1 MIWGKPDVN
10 KKGEEYFKVEHKQL
24 EFDKNNVEP
33 DLMSFAQYLEDKFKP
48 LTQEEYD
55 SLEQKEKSLEEMNQ
69 ERNSEKIKELCD
81 IVEANHAGAKFKRMF
96 EDMRK
101 KLHVDEKIQVDLN
114 LKLDNTK
121 LDEKI
126 LNEPVSPKFTELE
139 KDMDR
144 KEKFKVV
151 FRNSYHNLIISFFNM
166 LINLKKIKQD
176 FAIVFRFFGQDE
188 SDIEQL
194 VYEYNC
200 FCDCLHPRYCGDYG
214 YNKVKFDVE
223 KDKKD
228 FRIDTKS
235 QEFIS
240 VSYRGEKEE
249 EEKLVLN
256 TMKHP
261 PNEEPESE
269 GPKNIDEFYKN
280 ENENKTQD
288 KKDAE
293 IISGYKDTFLNF
305 MGKLTQNCTF
315 CILDDYNYY
324 KKNDYKHGKLFLI
337 DPYDVDTLQIFF
349 DSDLH
354 KYPEKLDVI
363 DIVTKKKIPLENC
376 LNKFVV
382 NVEPYRAI
390 IDVNYFNHKIEDCVN
405 NRKNELLKMQGK
417 QVVESTQEE
426 INIEEEIKKIP
437 LENCLN
443 KYVVNVEPYRAII
456 DINYFNH
463 KIEEC
468 VNIRKEE
475 INIMQG
481 KQSVQPVEDENL
493 NLNIQQELKKMPGD
507 LYLKMTVLPLLHNA
521 LNMCEIVRPSDPIA
535 FISNFMLI
543 NKGTS
548 KTMEDLIK
556 EIPKYHETED
566 IEQELLL
573 GEGEYS
579 REEKNDMAGEQFNE
593 EKKENGE
600 NNMN

>member
-1 MIWGKPDVN
+1 MN
-10 KKGEEYFKVEHKQL
+10 KERY
-24 EFDKNNVEP
+24 
-33 DLMSFAQYLEDKFKP
+33 S
-48 LTQEEYD
+48 
-55 SLEQKEKSLEEMNQ
+55 QKI
-69 ERNSEKIKELCD
+69 RELCD
-81 IVEANHAGAKFKRMF
+81 IVEANHAGTKFKRMF

-101 KLHVDEKIQVDLN
+101 KLRVDEKIQVDLN
-114 LKLDNTK
+114 LKLDNSK
-121 LDEKI
+121 LDEKT
-126 LNEPVSPKFTELE
+126 LNEPISPKFNELSE
-139 KDMDR
+139 DADR
-144 KEKFKVV
+144 KEKFRTV

-176 FAIVFRFFGQDE
+176 FAIVFRFFGHDD
-188 SDIEQL
+188 SDIEEL

-214 YNKVKFDVE
+214 YNKIKFDVE

-228 FRIDTKS
+228 FRIDTKT
-235 QEFIS
+235 QEFMS
-240 VSYRGEKEE
+240 VSYRGEQEE
-249 EEKLVLN
+249 DEKLVLN
-256 TMKHP
+256 SMKHP
-261 PNEEPESE
+261 SNEELENGNINLEEYYSTNAPSE
-269 GPKNIDEFYKN
+269 
-280 ENENKTQD
+280 ENKLNP
-288 KKDAE
+288 E
-293 IISGYKDTFLNF
+293 INTGYKEAYLSF

-315 CILDDYNYY
+315 CILDDYYFY
-324 KKNDYKHGKLFLI
+324 KKHDDKHGKLLLI
-337 DPYDVDTLQIFF
+337 DPYDIDTLQIFF
-349 DSDLH
+349 DTDLH
-354 KYPEKLDVI
+354 KNPEKIDVI
-363 DIVTKKKIPLENC
+363 DVVTK
-376 LNKFVV
+376 
-382 NVEPYRAI
+382 
-390 IDVNYFNHKIEDCVN
+390 
-405 NRKNELLKMQGK
+405 
-417 QVVESTQEE
+417 
-426 INIEEEIKKIP
+426 KKIP

-481 KQSVQPVEDENL
+481 KQSVQPIEDENL

>member
-1 MIWGKPDVN
+1 MN
-10 KKGEEYFKVEHKQL
+10 KERY
-24 EFDKNNVEP
+24 
-33 DLMSFAQYLEDKFKP
+33 S
-48 LTQEEYD
+48 
-55 SLEQKEKSLEEMNQ
+55 QKI
-69 ERNSEKIKELCD
+69 RELCD
-81 IVEANHAGAKFKRMF
+81 IVEANHAGTKFKRMF

-101 KLHVDEKIQVDLN
+101 KLRVDEKIQVDLN
-114 LKLDNTK
+114 LKLDNSK
-121 LDEKI
+121 LDEKT
-126 LNEPVSPKFTELE
+126 LNEPISPKFNELSE
-139 KDMDR
+139 DADR
-144 KEKFKVV
+144 KEKFRTV

-176 FAIVFRFFGQDE
+176 FAIVFRFFGHDD
-188 SDIEQL
+188 SDIEEL

-214 YNKVKFDVE
+214 YNKIKFDVE

-228 FRIDTKS
+228 FRIDTKT
-235 QEFIS
+235 QEFMS
-240 VSYRGEKEE
+240 VSYRGEQEE
-249 EEKLVLN
+249 DEKLVLN
-256 TMKHP
+256 SMKHP
-261 PNEEPESE
+261 SNEELENGNINLEEYYSTNAPSE
-269 GPKNIDEFYKN
+269 
-280 ENENKTQD
+280 ENKLNP
-288 KKDAE
+288 E
-293 IISGYKDTFLNF
+293 INTGYKEAYLSF

-315 CILDDYNYY
+315 CILDDYYFY
-324 KKNDYKHGKLFLI
+324 KKHDNKHGKLLLI
-337 DPYDVDTLQIFF
+337 DPYDIDTLQIFF
-349 DSDLH
+349 DTDLH
-354 KYPEKLDVI
+354 KNPEKIDVI
-363 DIVTKKKIPLENC
+363 DVVTK
-376 LNKFVV
+376 
-382 NVEPYRAI
+382 
-390 IDVNYFNHKIEDCVN
+390 
-405 NRKNELLKMQGK
+405 
-417 QVVESTQEE
+417 
-426 INIEEEIKKIP
+426 KKIP

-507 LYLKMTVLPLLHNA
+507 LYLRMTVLPLLHNA

-566 IEQELLL
+566 IDQELLL

-600 NNMN
+600 NNKN

>member
-1 MIWGKPDVN
+1 MN
-10 KKGEEYFKVEHKQL
+10 KERY
-24 EFDKNNVEP
+24 
-33 DLMSFAQYLEDKFKP
+33 S
-48 LTQEEYD
+48 
-55 SLEQKEKSLEEMNQ
+55 QKI
-69 ERNSEKIKELCD
+69 RELCD
-81 IVEANHAGAKFKRMF
+81 IVEANHAGTKFKRMF

-101 KLHVDEKIQVDLN
+101 KLRVDEKIQVDLN
-114 LKLDNTK
+114 LKLDNSK
-121 LDEKI
+121 LDEKT
-126 LNEPVSPKFTELE
+126 LNEPISPKFNELSE
-139 KDMDR
+139 DADR
-144 KEKFKVV
+144 KEKFRTV

-176 FAIVFRFFGQDE
+176 FAIVFRFFGHDD
-188 SDIEQL
+188 SDIEEL

-214 YNKVKFDVE
+214 YNKIKFDVE

-228 FRIDTKS
+228 FRIDTKT
-235 QEFIS
+235 QEFMS
-240 VSYRGEKEE
+240 VSYRGEQEE
-249 EEKLVLN
+249 DEKLVLN
-256 TMKHP
+256 SMKHP
-261 PNEEPESE
+261 SNEELENGNINLEEYYSTNAPSE
-269 GPKNIDEFYKN
+269 
-280 ENENKTQD
+280 ENKLNP
-288 KKDAE
+288 E
-293 IISGYKDTFLNF
+293 INTGYKEAYLSF

-315 CILDDYNYY
+315 CILDDYYFY
-324 KKNDYKHGKLFLI
+324 KKHDDKHGKLLLI
-337 DPYDVDTLQIFF
+337 DPYDIDTLQIFF
-349 DSDLH
+349 DTDLH
-354 KYPEKLDVI
+354 KNPEKIDVI
-363 DIVTKKKIPLENC
+363 DVVTK
-376 LNKFVV
+376 
-382 NVEPYRAI
+382 
-390 IDVNYFNHKIEDCVN
+390 
-405 NRKNELLKMQGK
+405 
-417 QVVESTQEE
+417 
-426 INIEEEIKKIP
+426 KKIP

>member
-1 MIWGKPDVN
+1 M
-10 KKGEEYFKVEHKQL
+10 
-24 EFDKNNVEP
+24 
-33 DLMSFAQYLEDKFKP
+33 
-48 LTQEEYD
+48 
-55 SLEQKEKSLEEMNQ
+55 EQKEKPLEEMNK
-69 ERNSEKIKELCD
+69 ERYSQKIRELCD
-81 IVEANHAGAKFKRMF
+81 IVEANHAGTKFKRMF

-101 KLHVDEKIQVDLN
+101 KLRVDEKIQVDLN
-114 LKLDNTK
+114 LKLDNSK
-121 LDEKI
+121 LDEKT
-126 LNEPVSPKFTELE
+126 LNEPISPKFNELSE
-139 KDMDR
+139 DADR
-144 KEKFKVV
+144 KEKFRTV

-176 FAIVFRFFGQDE
+176 FAIIFRFFGHDD
-188 SDIEQL
+188 SDIEEL

-214 YNKVKFDVE
+214 YNKIKFDVE

-228 FRIDTKS
+228 FRIDTKT
-235 QEFIS
+235 QEFMS
-240 VSYRGEKEE
+240 VSYRGEQEE
-249 EEKLVLN
+249 DEKLVLN
-256 TMKHP
+256 SMKHP
-261 PNEEPESE
+261 SDEELENGNINLEEYYSTNAQSE
-269 GPKNIDEFYKN
+269 
-280 ENENKTQD
+280 ENKLNP
-288 KKDAE
+288 E
-293 IISGYKDTFLNF
+293 INKGYKEAYLSF

-315 CILDDYNYY
+315 CILDDYYFY
-324 KKNDYKHGKLFLI
+324 KKHDDKHGKLLLI
-337 DPYDVDTLQIFF
+337 DPYDIDTLQIFF
-349 DSDLH
+349 DTDLH
-354 KYPEKLDVI
+354 KNPEKIDVI
-363 DIVTKKKIPLENC
+363 DVVTK
-376 LNKFVV
+376 
-382 NVEPYRAI
+382 
-390 IDVNYFNHKIEDCVN
+390 
-405 NRKNELLKMQGK
+405 
-417 QVVESTQEE
+417 
-426 INIEEEIKKIP
+426 KKIP

-481 KQSVQPVEDENL
+481 KQLVQPVEDENL

-566 IEQELLL
+566 IDQELLL

>member
-1 MIWGKPDVN
+1 M
-10 KKGEEYFKVEHKQL
+10 
-24 EFDKNNVEP
+24 
-33 DLMSFAQYLEDKFKP
+33 
-48 LTQEEYD
+48 
-55 SLEQKEKSLEEMNQ
+55 EQKEKPLEEMNK
-69 ERNSEKIKELCD
+69 ERYSQKIRELCD
-81 IVEANHAGAKFKRMF
+81 IVEANHAGTKFKRMF

-101 KLHVDEKIQVDLN
+101 KLRVDEKIQVDLN
-114 LKLDNTK
+114 LKLDNSK
-121 LDEKI
+121 LDEKT
-126 LNEPVSPKFTELE
+126 LNEPISPKFNELSE
-139 KDMDR
+139 DADR
-144 KEKFKVV
+144 KEKFRTV

-176 FAIVFRFFGQDE
+176 FAIVFRFFGHDD
-188 SDIEQL
+188 SDIEEL

-214 YNKVKFDVE
+214 YNKIKFDVE

-228 FRIDTKS
+228 FRIDTKT
-235 QEFIS
+235 QEFMS
-240 VSYRGEKEE
+240 VSYRGEQEE
-249 EEKLVLN
+249 DEKLVLN
-256 TMKHP
+256 SMKHP
-261 PNEEPESE
+261 SNEELENGNINLEEYYSTNAPSE
-269 GPKNIDEFYKN
+269 
-280 ENENKTQD
+280 ENKLNP
-288 KKDAE
+288 E
-293 IISGYKDTFLNF
+293 INTGYKEAYLSF

-315 CILDDYNYY
+315 CILDDYYFY
-324 KKNDYKHGKLFLI
+324 KKHDDKHGKLLLI
-337 DPYDVDTLQIFF
+337 DPYDIDTLQIFF
-349 DSDLH
+349 DTDLH
-354 KYPEKLDVI
+354 KNPEKIDVI
-363 DIVTKKKIPLENC
+363 DVVTK
-376 LNKFVV
+376 
-382 NVEPYRAI
+382 
-390 IDVNYFNHKIEDCVN
+390 
-405 NRKNELLKMQGK
+405 
-417 QVVESTQEE
+417 
-426 INIEEEIKKIP
+426 KKIP

-521 LNMCEIVRPSDPIA
+521 LNICEIVRPSDPIA

>member
-1 MIWGKPDVN
+1 M
-10 KKGEEYFKVEHKQL
+10 
-24 EFDKNNVEP
+24 
-33 DLMSFAQYLEDKFKP
+33 
-48 LTQEEYD
+48 
-55 SLEQKEKSLEEMNQ
+55 EQKEKPLEEMNK
-69 ERNSEKIKELCD
+69 ERYSQKIRELCD
-81 IVEANHAGAKFKRMF
+81 IVEANHAGTKFKRMF

-101 KLHVDEKIQVDLN
+101 KLRVDEKIQVDLN
-114 LKLDNTK
+114 LKLDNSK
-121 LDEKI
+121 LDEKT
-126 LNEPVSPKFTELE
+126 LNEPISPKFNELSE
-139 KDMDR
+139 DADR
-144 KEKFKVV
+144 KEKFRTV

-176 FAIVFRFFGQDE
+176 FAIVFRFFGHDD
-188 SDIEQL
+188 SDIEEL

-214 YNKVKFDVE
+214 YNKIKFDVE

-228 FRIDTKS
+228 FRIDTKT
-235 QEFIS
+235 QEFMS
-240 VSYRGEKEE
+240 VSYRGEQEE
-249 EEKLVLN
+249 DEKLVLN
-256 TMKHP
+256 SMKHP
-261 PNEEPESE
+261 SNEELENGNINLEEYYSTNAPSE
-269 GPKNIDEFYKN
+269 
-280 ENENKTQD
+280 ENKLNP
-288 KKDAE
+288 E
-293 IISGYKDTFLNF
+293 INTGYKEAYLSF
-305 MGKLTQNCTF
+305 MGKLTQNCSF
-315 CILDDYNYY
+315 CILDDYYFY
-324 KKNDYKHGKLFLI
+324 KKHDNKHGKLLLI
-337 DPYDVDTLQIFF
+337 DPYDIDTLQIFF
-349 DSDLH
+349 DTDLH
-354 KYPEKLDVI
+354 KNPEKIDVI
-363 DIVTKKKIPLENC
+363 DVVTK
-376 LNKFVV
+376 
-382 NVEPYRAI
+382 
-390 IDVNYFNHKIEDCVN
+390 
-405 NRKNELLKMQGK
+405 
-417 QVVESTQEE
+417 
-426 INIEEEIKKIP
+426 KKIP

>member
-1 MIWGKPDVN
+1 MN
-10 KKGEEYFKVEHKQL
+10 KERY
-24 EFDKNNVEP
+24 
-33 DLMSFAQYLEDKFKP
+33 S
-48 LTQEEYD
+48 
-55 SLEQKEKSLEEMNQ
+55 QKI
-69 ERNSEKIKELCD
+69 RELCD
-81 IVEANHAGAKFKRMF
+81 IVEANHAGTKFKRMF

-101 KLHVDEKIQVDLN
+101 KLRVDEKIQVDLN
-114 LKLDNTK
+114 LKLDNSK
-121 LDEKI
+121 LDEKT
-126 LNEPVSPKFTELE
+126 LNEPISPKFNELSE
-139 KDMDR
+139 DADR
-144 KEKFKVV
+144 KEKFRTV

-176 FAIVFRFFGQDE
+176 FAIVFRFFGHDD
-188 SDIEQL
+188 SDIEEL

-214 YNKVKFDVE
+214 YNKIKFDVE

-228 FRIDTKS
+228 FRIDTKT
-235 QEFIS
+235 QEFMS
-240 VSYRGEKEE
+240 VSYRGEQEE
-249 EEKLVLN
+249 DEKLVLN
-256 TMKHP
+256 SMKHP
-261 PNEEPESE
+261 SNEELENGNINLEEYYSTNAPSE
-269 GPKNIDEFYKN
+269 
-280 ENENKTQD
+280 ENKLNP
-288 KKDAE
+288 E
-293 IISGYKDTFLNF
+293 INTGYKEAYLSF

-315 CILDDYNYY
+315 CILDDYYFY
-324 KKNDYKHGKLFLI
+324 KKHDNKHGKLLLI
-337 DPYDVDTLQIFF
+337 DPYDIDTLQIFF
-349 DSDLH
+349 DTDLH
-354 KYPEKLDVI
+354 KNPEKIDVI
-363 DIVTKKKIPLENC
+363 DVVTKKKIPLE
-376 LNKFVV
+376 K
-382 NVEPYRAI
+382 
-390 IDVNYFNHKIEDCVN
+390 
-405 NRKNELLKMQGK
+405 
-417 QVVESTQEE
+417 
-426 INIEEEIKKIP
+426 
-437 LENCLN
+437 CLN

>member
-1 MIWGKPDVN
+1 M
-10 KKGEEYFKVEHKQL
+10 
-24 EFDKNNVEP
+24 
-33 DLMSFAQYLEDKFKP
+33 
-48 LTQEEYD
+48 
-55 SLEQKEKSLEEMNQ
+55 EQKEKPLEEMNK
-69 ERNSEKIKELCD
+69 ERYSQKIRELCD
-81 IVEANHAGAKFKRMF
+81 IVEANHAGTKFKRMF

-101 KLHVDEKIQVDLN
+101 KLRVDEKIQVDLN
-114 LKLDNTK
+114 LKLDNSK
-121 LDEKI
+121 LDEKT
-126 LNEPVSPKFTELE
+126 LNEPISPKFNELSE
-139 KDMDR
+139 DADR
-144 KEKFKVV
+144 KEKFRTV

-176 FAIVFRFFGQDE
+176 FAIVFRFFGHDD
-188 SDIEQL
+188 SDIEEL

-214 YNKVKFDVE
+214 YNKIKFDVE

-228 FRIDTKS
+228 FRIDTKT
-235 QEFIS
+235 QEFMS
-240 VSYRGEKEE
+240 VSYRGEQEE
-249 EEKLVLN
+249 DEKLVLN
-256 TMKHP
+256 SMKYP
-261 PNEEPESE
+261 SNEELENGNINLEEYYSTNAPSE
-269 GPKNIDEFYKN
+269 
-280 ENENKTQD
+280 ENKLNP
-288 KKDAE
+288 E
-293 IISGYKDTFLNF
+293 INTGYKEAYLSF

-315 CILDDYNYY
+315 CILDDYYFY
-324 KKNDYKHGKLFLI
+324 KKHDDKHGKLLLI
-337 DPYDVDTLQIFF
+337 DPYDIDTLQIFF
-349 DSDLH
+349 DTDLH
-354 KYPEKLDVI
+354 KNPEKIDVI
-363 DIVTKKKIPLENC
+363 DVVTK
-376 LNKFVV
+376 
-382 NVEPYRAI
+382 
-390 IDVNYFNHKIEDCVN
+390 
-405 NRKNELLKMQGK
+405 
-417 QVVESTQEE
+417 
-426 INIEEEIKKIP
+426 KKIP

-481 KQSVQPVEDENL
+481 KQSVQPIEDENL